1 MMMKIILKFVIIR
14 LIFFW
19 RGGQVGVGLV
29 GRKKE
34 RGYSYFIKK
43 SSIITLQHT
52 NTHTHTHP
60 HTPTHTKIYTP
71 FTHQSEGA
79 ITDFYEDVL
88 RKFVENNKK
97 SIFFWIF
104 FEDLQFA
111 CG

>member
-1 MMMKIILKFVIIR
+1 MVMKIILKFVIIR

-52 NTHTHTHP
+52 NTHTHTHTHK
-60 HTPTHTKIYTP
+60 HTQRYTP
-71 FTHQSEGA
+71 LSHTSQK
-79 ITDFYEDVL
+79 VQL
-88 RKFVENNKK
+88 Q
-97 SIFFWIF
+97 IFMRMF
-104 FEDLQFA
+104 
-111 CG
+111 

>member
-14 LIFFW
+14 LIFFGG
-19 RGGQVGVGLV
+19 GGQVGVGLV

-52 NTHTHTHP
+52 NTHTHP
-60 HTPTHTKIYTP
+60 QTHTKIYTP